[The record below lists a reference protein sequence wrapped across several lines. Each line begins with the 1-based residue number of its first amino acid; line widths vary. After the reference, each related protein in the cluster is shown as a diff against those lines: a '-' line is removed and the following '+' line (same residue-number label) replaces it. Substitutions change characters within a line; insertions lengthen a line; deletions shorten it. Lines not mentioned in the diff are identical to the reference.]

1 MDPKKDTY
9 VNYSSTGTEIRAAP
23 TNELYSADPPHE
35 TSYVIASLAS
45 GKPDGFVLQFE
56 KYQKEKNVPVAE
68 ENLKDIMGYTVKG
81 FLPAMHKMAEFAC
94 VCTQWYSCLRGS
106 TWPNRMFAL
115 SGSSFDWLKTPD
127 MNLHLLKEFKPLLK
141 QWYDFKPPQP
151 QKFSIFEV
159 LAERKVPFHIFGD
172 SALDFTLAGDVFYP
186 TVGVSE
192 FSVFKKQAKDGKLP
206 SFSFLEPNYINM
218 PRFGYVQNDDH
229 PPSNTLKAQYFIAEV
244 YETLRTSPKWKN
256 SLLVIAYDEHGGFFD
271 PMMPPEAHIPDAVS
285 TDPER
290 TFGYYGVRVP
300 AVLVSPCVK
309 HGLDDTLLSHASLL
323 KYVLQKWAPEGVIQ
337 LGERVKYANSLPVMQ
352 VPRDDQF
359 PPITDADFKPLQ
371 DFRAAH
377 NIPNSPPPG
386 SPSNKLPAHESAAQA
401 IKDPEIEHNLRT
413 LIVNKRLGKLAKG
426 TAQATST
433 GSAQRHPYELVGTQ
447 PEKREGVLEHAL
459 HEIQTAGEKIIHGV
473 EHLLA
478 GKDADYPVAYAP
490 APVPV
495 PAPAHFVPVPVPSH
509 PAQVSSAAVV
519 AAALANRTAQE
530 DAERY
535 ADDIISKIKQGT
547 DVTTGPNT
555 SLTCDILANQI
566 RATSLCVEKQVGT
579 NDLAR
584 AHLKLM
590 HVRAKKHAKKLL
602 AKKQEIK

>member
-1 MDPKKDTY
+1 
-9 VNYSSTGTEIRAAP
+9 
-23 TNELYSADPPHE
+23 
-35 TSYVIASLAS
+35 
-45 GKPDGFVLQFE
+45 
-56 KYQKEKNVPVAE
+56 
-68 ENLKDIMGYTVKG
+68 
-81 FLPAMHKMAEFAC
+81 
-94 VCTQWYSCLRGS
+94 
-106 TWPNRMFAL
+106 
-115 SGSSFDWLKTPD
+115 
-127 MNLHLLKEFKPLLK
+127 
-141 QWYDFKPPQP
+141 
-151 QKFSIFEV
+151 
-159 LAERKVPFHIFGD
+159 
-172 SALDFTLAGDVFYP
+172 
-186 TVGVSE
+186 
-192 FSVFKKQAKDGKLP
+192 
-206 SFSFLEPNYINM
+206 
-218 PRFGYVQNDDH
+218 
-229 PPSNTLKAQYFIAEV
+229 
-244 YETLRTSPKWKN
+244 
-256 SLLVIAYDEHGGFFD
+256 
-271 PMMPPEAHIPDAVS
+271 
-285 TDPER
+285 
-290 TFGYYGVRVP
+290 
-300 AVLVSPCVK
+300 
-309 HGLDDTLLSHASLL
+309 
-323 KYVLQKWAPEGVIQ
+323 
-337 LGERVKYANSLPVMQ
+337 
-352 VPRDDQF
+352 
-359 PPITDADFKPLQ
+359 
-371 DFRAAH
+371 
-377 NIPNSPPPG
+377 
-386 SPSNKLPAHESAAQA
+386 
-401 IKDPEIEHNLRT
+401 
-413 LIVNKRLGKLAKG
+413 
-426 TAQATST
+426 
-433 GSAQRHPYELVGTQ
+433 VGTQ